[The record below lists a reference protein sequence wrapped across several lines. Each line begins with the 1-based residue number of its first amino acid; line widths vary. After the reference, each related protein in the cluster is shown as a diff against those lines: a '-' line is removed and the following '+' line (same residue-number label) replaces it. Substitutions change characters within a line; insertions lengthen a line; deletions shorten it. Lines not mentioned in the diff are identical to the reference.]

1 MAEETIPQ
9 NSVTKQ
15 LHPFSPIREESM
27 NCWRI
32 ILAYRAT
39 AAEIIITHLTI
50 TITVTVVITTTL
62 AAIPAE
68 ILVHPEITPILRA
81 IPTVPTM
88 PIRKIMAEHL
98 AIQMV
103 LSHLRI

>member
-1 MAEETIPQ
+1 M
-9 NSVTKQ
+9 
-15 LHPFSPIREESM
+15 
-27 NCWRI
+27 
-32 ILAYRAT
+32 AYRAT
-39 AAEIIITHLTI
+39 AEIIITHLTI
-50 TITVTVVITTTL
+50 TAAAITVTAAIITTL

-68 ILVHPEITPILRA
+68 IPVHPETIPIPRA

-88 PIRKIMAEHL
+88 PIRETMAEHL

>member
-1 MAEETIPQ
+1 MVAETIPQ

-15 LHPFSPIREESM
+15 LHRFIPIREELM

-32 ILAYRAT
+32 ISVYRAT
-39 AAEIIITHLTI
+39 VAEIIITHLT
-50 TITVTVVITTTL
+50 VTAAATAML
-62 AAIPAE
+62 AE
-68 ILVHPEITPILRA
+68 MRVHPEITPILRA

-88 PIRKIMAEHL
+88 PIRETMAEHL